1 MKNEEYINIYQKIKS
16 LAKEVYN
23 NNGSLTRADLA
34 YELKNLGIEKDSF
47 YINELVWKAYNYF
60 GMDEI
65 IRTAFLD
72 NESKQYLIDQYW
84 IYGII
89 NNKGYKELTSY
100 LNRNLSEGNHSL
112 IALESSIDNCKK
124 NEIEKYSG
132 SVISTVVGTKG
143 VQDVQKEASAL
154 FDKYSKMINA
164 YDIAKTDTKAIINDF
179 VGVRGYIHEI
189 YNKYSLVL
197 TDIFGD
203 SIKAVAP
210 ELFDYDSIEWLN
222 TEDMMQN
229 IQLEYDQ
236 VIDKCG
242 ELMGEISESFQNGLK
257 MAASNYKMAGNK
269 TVGLMMASLNMVNH
283 YLYGS
288 QQTAELKAQLLGLKN
303 SVKHDVTNI
312 KADLGRMMVIYKTMN
327 DLYIPRANAFYKFSQ
342 QVLDKE
348 LEQLLDTIYSNPEIA
363 EIKQERD
370 HLLERYRQLERQIID
385 SQNNICYYTSHLNE
399 CKSLTNSM
407 KSQYQAAKSQKPKKP
422 FFCFGVI
429 KSRYSRDLAEWYEM
443 CEPVIR
449 RYEDFQVD
457 MHLDSEELEKHKIIL
472 KESIDN
478 YNRMSQML
486 NDSHEKM
493 MAAINISSDTK
504 AKMLEHLEPLIRL
517 LHVGKGIMESKLN
530 ESLTKSVKIDCMNDS
545 LPAEIKQ
552 DVQNFI
558 ATAKQNLY
566 VNEIGAKKSL
576 EYLNIML
583 SGDSNGTDNYSK
595 EELLMVG
602 DAQKRTIENAIS
614 LFESFGKLKAEEQRS
629 RISHKAYDSELNK
642 LRQQFQQSFNDIDNK
657 SVILRETL
665 KKLNTSQSFDELK
678 EALMELS
685 ESDIADFTEND
696 WKDFLNGN
704 KTIKI

>member
-60 GMDEI
+60 GKDEM

-84 IYGII
+84 VYGII

-486 NDSHEKM
+486 NDSREKM

-504 AKMLEHLEPLIRL
+504 VKMLEHLEPLIRL

-545 LPAEIKQ
+545 LPTEIKQ
-552 DVQNFI
+552 DVKNFI

>member
-60 GMDEI
+60 GKDEI

-84 IYGII
+84 VYGII

-407 KSQYQAAKSQKPKKP
+407 KPQYQTAKSQKPKKP
-422 FFCFGVI
+422 FFCIGVI

-486 NDSHEKM
+486 NDSREKM

>member
-60 GMDEI
+60 GKDEM

-84 IYGII
+84 VYGII

-486 NDSHEKM
+486 NDSREKM

-678 EALMELS
+678 EVLMELS

>member
-60 GMDEI
+60 GKDEI

-407 KSQYQAAKSQKPKKP
+407 KSQYQTAKSQKPKKP

-486 NDSHEKM
+486 NDSREKM

-642 LRQQFQQSFNDIDNK
+642 LRQQFQQNFNDIDNK